1 MMISATPLDRNFAE
15 VMRQLD
21 PSMDAAV
28 ARAACMVSHAV
39 GDGHVCLDLSRW
51 AGSEIEPGEFL
62 PAFSAWKKVLFA
74 SAVVG
79 HPGEFKP
86 LIIDGERLYL
96 ARYWDYEKRLAE
108 NLLVRAGIFCGD
120 VDMDR
125 LSADLDRLFAH
136 NTRQQSPDGQ
146 KAAVAI
152 AVSRGLCI
160 ISGGPGTGKT
170 STVVRILAALQSQ
183 ANGQLRIRLAA
194 PTGKA
199 AARMQD
205 SVRKQKQGLDLPAA
219 IIESIPE
226 DASTLHRL
234 LGSKPDS
241 VYFRHDRDN
250 PLVADVVVV
259 DEASMIDLALLAKLV
274 DALPAQARL
283 ILLGDKNQLA
293 AVEAGAVFGDM
304 CAGGGN
310 SRLVRDSM
318 RQPVKQVDLPA
329 EEISPSPL
337 NAVELRNF
345 PFTLSLSK
353 GEQKSQF
360 PEIKPFMVRQAHHE
374 RLNST
379 ALPSPLEDCIVLLK
393 HSFRF
398 RHDSGICELAHRI
411 IEAEGSLSVAELL
424 NGDQFSD
431 IVWRRQFVLAELL
444 ERMELGYRAYFDL
457 IAGGAGAGEVL
468 AAFNCFRVLAAHYD
482 GPNSASSTN
491 RAFEAM
497 IRAQRRVATYERWY
511 AGRPVMVTQND
522 YGMRLFNGDIGVCL
536 RAGEELRVYFE
547 DAAGKQRSIAPARL
561 PVHEPVYAMTVHKSQ
576 GSEFDE
582 ALLLLPE
589 SVSPVLNRPLIYTA
603 VTRAKCRAEI
613 WGSEEVLGAAL
624 GKAPERSS
632 GLRERLW
639 G

>member
-108 NLLVRAGIFCGD
+108 NLLARAGKFCGD

-226 DASTLHRL
+226 YASTLHRL

-250 PLVADVVVV
+250 PLVVDVVVV
-259 DEASMIDLALLAKLV
+259 DEASMIDLALMAKLV

-310 SRLVRDSM
+310 SRLVRDSV

-329 EEISPSPL
+329 EESP
-337 NAVELRNF
+337 
-345 PFTLSLSK
+345 
-353 GEQKSQF
+353 
-360 PEIKPFMVRQAHHE
+360 
-374 RLNST
+374 
-379 ALPSPLEDCIVLLK
+379 PSPLEDCIVLLK

-411 IEAEGSLSVAELL
+411 IEAEGSPSVAELL

-613 WGSEEVLGAAL
+613 WGSEEVLSAAL